1 MKAKFQALRGAPGAV
16 RGIALMAAAMIAFA
30 AMNGCVRFL
39 SNELHPFQIAGIRSA
54 FGLLI
59 FVPILA
65 RRRLAPLRTQRIGLL
80 AMRGFCHV
88 VTMLLHFMAL
98 SLIPLATFASLN
110 FSIPLFT
117 TILAFVFLGEAIR
130 LRRLVALGVGFAG
143 ALVVVRPGIVGLDVG
158 AVLVLAGAASFAAS
172 VIILKHLVRTESSLT
187 VTIYMSVVVAPA
199 TLIAVIPFWQT
210 PTLAQ
215 LGLMAVM
222 AGLGTGGFLLFTQAF
237 KEADVTVLAPINF
250 TGLIWSA
257 LFGYLAFGEVADIWT
272 WVGGAMIFSAT
283 SYIAYR
289 ERRRNGRSQNR
300 NGG

>member
-1 MKAKFQALRGAPGAV
+1 
-16 RGIALMAAAMIAFA
+16 MIAFA
-30 AMNGCVRFL
+30 AMNGCVRYL
-39 SNELHPFQIAGIRSA
+39 SSEMHPFQIAGIRSA

-59 FVPILA
+59 FVPVLA
-65 RRRLAPLRTQRIGLL
+65 RRGLAPLRTQRIGLL
-80 AMRGFCHV
+80 ALRGFCHV
-88 VTMLLHFMAL
+88 ATMLMHFMAL

-117 TILAFVFLGEAIR
+117 TILAVILLGEVIR
-130 LRRLVALGVGFAG
+130 LPRLVALGVGFAG
-143 ALVVVRPGIVGLDVG
+143 ALVVVRPGIVGVDVG
-158 AVLVLAGAASFAAS
+158 AVLVLVGAATFAAS
-172 VIILKHLVRTESSLT
+172 VIILKHLVRTESTVT

-199 TLIAVIPFWQT
+199 TLIAAIPFWQT

-237 KEADVTVLAPINF
+237 KEAEVTVLAPVNF

-257 LFGYLAFGEVADIWT
+257 IFGYFAFAEIPDAWT

-289 ERRRNGRSQNR
+289 ERRRQGRSQHR

>member
-1 MKAKFQALRGAPGAV
+1 
-16 RGIALMAAAMIAFA
+16 MIAFA
-30 AMNGCVRFL
+30 AMNGCVRYL
-39 SNELHPFQIAGIRSA
+39 SSEMHPFQIAGIRSA

-59 FVPILA
+59 FVPVLA
-65 RRRLAPLRTQRIGLL
+65 RRGLAPLRTQRIGLL
-80 AMRGFCHV
+80 ALRGFCHV
-88 VTMLLHFMAL
+88 ATMLMHFMAL

-117 TILAFVFLGEAIR
+117 TILAVILLGEVIR
-130 LRRLVALGVGFAG
+130 LPRLVALGVGFAG
-143 ALVVVRPGIVGLDVG
+143 ALVVVRPGIVGVDVG
-158 AVLVLAGAASFAAS
+158 AVLVLVGAATFAAS
-172 VIILKHLVRTESSLT
+172 VIILKHLVRTESTVT

-199 TLIAVIPFWQT
+199 TLIAAIPFWQT

-237 KEADVTVLAPINF
+237 KEAEVTVLAPVNF

-257 LFGYLAFGEVADIWT
+257 IFGYFAFAEIPDAWT

-283 SYIAYR
+283 SYITYR
-289 ERRRNGRSQNR
+289 ERRRQGRSQHR

>member
-1 MKAKFQALRGAPGAV
+1 
-16 RGIALMAAAMIAFA
+16 MAAAMIAFA
-30 AMNGCVRFL
+30 AMNGCVRYL
-39 SNELHPFQIAGIRSA
+39 SSEMHPFQIAGIRSA

-59 FVPILA
+59 FVPVLA
-65 RRRLAPLRTQRIGLL
+65 RRGLAPLRTQRIGLL
-80 AMRGFCHV
+80 ALRGFCHV
-88 VTMLLHFMAL
+88 ATMLMHFMAL

-117 TILAFVFLGEAIR
+117 TILAVILLGEVIR
-130 LRRLVALGVGFAG
+130 LPRLVALGVGFAG
-143 ALVVVRPGIVGLDVG
+143 ALVVVRPGIVGVDVG
-158 AVLVLAGAASFAAS
+158 AVLVLVGAATFAAS
-172 VIILKHLVRTESSLT
+172 VIILKHLVRTESTVT

-199 TLIAVIPFWQT
+199 TLIAAIPFWQT

-237 KEADVTVLAPINF
+237 KEAEVTVLAPVNF

-257 LFGYLAFGEVADIWT
+257 IFGYFAFAEIPDAWT

-289 ERRRNGRSQNR
+289 ERRRQGRSQHR

>member
-1 MKAKFQALRGAPGAV
+1 MV
-16 RGIALMAAAMIAFA
+16 AFA
-30 AMNGCVRFL
+30 AMNACVRFL
-39 SNELHPFQIAGIRSA
+39 SSELHPFQIAGIRSA

-65 RRRLAPLRTQRIGLL
+65 RRGLAPLRTQRIGLL
-80 AMRGFCHV
+80 ALRGTCHV
-88 VTMLLHFMAL
+88 ITMLLHFMAL

-130 LRRLVALGVGFAG
+130 LPRLVALGVGFAG
-143 ALVVVRPGIVGLDVG
+143 ALVVVRPGIVGVDLG

-172 VIILKHLVRTESSLT
+172 VIILKHLVRTESSVT

-199 TLIAVIPFWQT
+199 TLIAAIPFWQT

-237 KEADVTVLAPINF
+237 KEAEVTVLAPINF

-283 SYIAYR
+283 TYIAYR
-289 ERRRNGRSQNR
+289 ERRRNGHSQHR
-300 NGG
+300 KGG

>member
-1 MKAKFQALRGAPGAV
+1 M
-16 RGIALMAAAMIAFA
+16 
-30 AMNGCVRFL
+30 
-39 SNELHPFQIAGIRSA
+39 
-54 FGLLI
+54 
-59 FVPILA
+59 
-65 RRRLAPLRTQRIGLL
+65 
-80 AMRGFCHV
+80 
-88 VTMLLHFMAL
+88 
-98 SLIPLATFASLN
+98 
-110 FSIPLFT
+110 
-117 TILAFVFLGEAIR
+117 
-130 LRRLVALGVGFAG
+130 
-143 ALVVVRPGIVGLDVG
+143 G

>member
-1 MKAKFQALRGAPGAV
+1 M
-16 RGIALMAAAMIAFA
+16 LM
-30 AMNGCVRFL
+30 
-39 SNELHPFQIAGIRSA
+39 
-54 FGLLI
+54 
-59 FVPILA
+59 
-65 RRRLAPLRTQRIGLL
+65 
-80 AMRGFCHV
+80 
-88 VTMLLHFMAL
+88 HFMAL

-117 TILAFVFLGEAIR
+117 TILAVILLGEVIR
-130 LRRLVALGVGFAG
+130 LPRLVALGVGFAG
-143 ALVVVRPGIVGLDVG
+143 ALVVVRPGIVGVDVG
-158 AVLVLAGAASFAAS
+158 AVLVLVGAATFAAS
-172 VIILKHLVRTESSLT
+172 VIILKHLVRTESTVT

-199 TLIAVIPFWQT
+199 TLIAAIPFWQT

-237 KEADVTVLAPINF
+237 KEAEVTVLAPVNF

-257 LFGYLAFGEVADIWT
+257 IFGYFAFAEIPDAWT

-289 ERRRNGRSQNR
+289 ERRRQGRSQHR